1 MARKKSAEPAVPDLV
16 DAVSLLSEELQ
27 VLRIVI
33 DELREEVQWKNQ
45 NLDVDGS
52 RLAGRRIQSCSLD
65 PTSRNFEVNSVDQK
79 TIASLRAELAPNPA
93 KPGAQGELFS

>member
-33 DELREEVQWKNQ
+33 DELREDIN
-45 NLDVDGS
+45 NRGHD
-52 RLAGRRIQSCSLD
+52 
-65 PTSRNFEVNSVDQK
+65 
-79 TIASLRAELAPNPA
+79 AS
-93 KPGAQGELFS
+93 SH